1 MTSVKPKRT
10 MKLLILLLFG
20 CALFAG
26 ACANDSA
33 DDSSPHQHH
42 RHGSGRGRGQ
52 TNTNTNSE
60 NPSPTPALG
69 L

>member
-1 MTSVKPKRT
+1 V
-10 MKLLILLLFG
+10 KLLILLLFG

-26 ACANDSA
+26 ACANDST
-33 DDSSPHQHH
+33 DDHPQHRHH
-42 RHGSGRGRGQ
+42 RHGHDQ
-52 TNTNTNSE
+52 TETNERSD

>member
-1 MTSVKPKRT
+1 V
-10 MKLLILLLFG
+10 KLLIILLLG

-33 DDSSPHQHH
+33 DDNSPRQHH
-42 RHGSGRGRGQ
+42 RHGNGRGQ
-52 TNTNTNSE
+52 TETNNSSD

>member
-1 MTSVKPKRT
+1 MNSMKPKRT
-10 MKLLILLLFG
+10 MKLLILLLLG
-20 CALFAG
+20 CALFTG

-33 DDSSPHQHH
+33 DESSPRQHH
-42 RHGSGRGRGQ
+42 RHGNGRGRGQ
-52 TNTNTNSE
+52 TETNDRSD